1 MVRLLRGF
9 QKGPWRS
16 RLRTLLFISIAALCA
31 CPAYSTTGDDL
42 ERGYS
47 HMYNLDFTAAHDSF
61 RLWMTQHP
69 NAPIGPV
76 SDAAAYL
83 FAEFDRLGV
92 LDIELFSDDERF
104 QNRTRPA
111 PNPAMRK
118 LFDERTKLA
127 ETLAVQGLEKTP
139 NDPELLYAR
148 ALLCGLRS
156 DYAALIDKSNFT
168 ALGWTKQ
175 ASKYAA
181 EALRLKPDL
190 YDAHLATGVENYMLS
205 LKPAPVR
212 WFIGLSGGSSDK
224 QLGIRELKITAEHG
238 HYLAPFARLMLAV
251 AELRDG
257 NKAKAKS
264 LLSGLAQEFPSNTLY
279 SRQMRRIGN

>member
-1 MVRLLRGF
+1 MVRFHLGF
-9 QKGPWRS
+9 HNVPRGPW
-16 RLRTLLFISIAALCA
+16 LRALLLLGIATLCA
-31 CPAYSTTGDDL
+31 FPAYAVDDL

-47 HMYNLDFTAAHDSF
+47 DMYNLDFQAAHNSF
-61 RLWMTQHP
+61 RLWMVQHP
-69 NAPIGPV
+69 DAPIGPV

-104 QNRTRPA
+104 QNRARPT

-118 LFDERTKLA
+118 LFDERTQQA
-127 ETLAVQGLEKTP
+127 ELLAVQGLQKNP
-139 NDPELLYAR
+139 NDAELLYAR

-156 DYAALIDKSNFT
+156 DYSALIDKSNFT
-168 ALGWTKQ
+168 ALGWTTQ

-181 EALRLKPDL
+181 EALRIKPDL

-212 WFIGLSGGSSDK
+212 WFIGLSGGSTDK

-238 HYLAPFARLMLAV
+238 HFLAPFARLMLAV
-251 AELRDG
+251 AELREG
-257 NKAKAKS
+257 NKGTAKD
-264 LLSGLAQEFPSNTLY
+264 LLSGLAQEFPNNALY